1 MLERALRTMPGQFTS
16 RKLRIALYWVFL
28 AVIFLSSCSR
38 DPNVR
43 KQKFVAQGDAFFK
56 EGKYPEAQISYS
68 RALQIDS
75 RYVDALYKSALCY
88 ERLGNWNGAFQVLR
102 RAVDLAPDNM
112 DAQFHVG
119 KIYLGA
125 GHPQE
130 AKEHALLILR
140 SNPKNVDAAILLSSS
155 DGALGNQKAA
165 LSEARDAVSIDP
177 NHSSAYLNLALLQ
190 QKWGAY
196 SEAEASY
203 QKAQSTDPNSVEP
216 RMYLGGFYESQKRLD
231 DARKQF
237 EAAIQSAPK
246 NPAPRSALA
255 TLYFAQ
261 GQIDQAE
268 KVLVDAKAQMPDV
281 PAGYRM
287 LGDFYIARNDSQKAL
302 AEFSSLLSS
311 HPNDLAV
318 KKTYIQL
325 LVSAHKLDQAIP
337 LNDSILKNGPDADA
351 LVLRGEIQVQQK
363 KPDDA
368 IVTLQEAVKNSPDNY
383 AGHLQLGYAY
393 QLKGNSDQAET
404 EWRKTVQLQPKSA
417 EAWRSLAGLAGKRR
431 DWNELQS
438 IGAQLMKIAPNAP
451 EGYIFHATA
460 RGNQGDVRAAEAD
473 LNRLIQSAPQNPVG
487 YIQLGLLR
495 TQQKR
500 WADADSLFHQALAH
514 DARSF
519 PAQEALATLDFQRG
533 QPAAAVERIKD
544 QLQKSPDDAGL
555 AFLLGQAQLRNSQQ
569 ADAEQ
574 SFARAVELAPSN
586 PGSVLALAGV
596 QVARGET
603 DAAISSYKRAIP
615 LAPSNVQIVVALGT
629 LYEAKGDWQQAQ
641 SSYQQALSMQSD
653 NAFAANNLA
662 YLLLEHGGDVNVA
675 LGLAQVGRRGMAD
688 SATSADTLA
697 WAYFH
702 TGAFSLATPL
712 LQEAIQKVPANPT
725 YRYHLGMVYQKMNDP
740 AHARAAFEAAIKAK
754 PDSPAAQD
762 ARKALGELAGT

>member
-1 MLERALRTMPGQFTS
+1 MPGQFTA
-16 RKLRIALYWVFL
+16 RKLRIALSSVFL

-56 EGKYPEAQISYS
+56 DGKYPEAQISYS

-88 ERLGNWNGAFQVLR
+88 EHLGNWNGAFQVLR

-112 DAQFHVG
+112 DAQFHLG

-125 GHPQE
+125 GHPQD

-140 SNPKNVDAAILLSSS
+140 SNPKNIDAAILLSSS
-155 DGALGNQKAA
+155 DGALGNQKEA

-203 QKAQSTDPNSVEP
+203 QKAQATDPNSVEP
-216 RMYLGGFYESQKRLD
+216 HMYLGGFYESQKRLD

-246 NPAPRSALA
+246 NPAPRTALA
-255 TLYFAQ
+255 TLYFVQ

-268 KVLVDAKAQMPDV
+268 KVLADAKAQMPDV
-281 PAGYRM
+281 PDGYRM
-287 LGDFYIARNDSQKAL
+287 LGDFYIARNESQKAL
-302 AEFSSLLSS
+302 AEFSSLLAS

-325 LVSAHKLDQAIP
+325 LISAHKLDQAIP

-393 QLKGNSDQAET
+393 QLKGNADQAET
-404 EWRKTVQLQPKSA
+404 EWRKTVQLQAKSA
-417 EAWRSLAGLAGKRR
+417 EAWRALAGLAGKRR
-431 DWNELQS
+431 DWNDLQS

-500 WADADSLFHQALAH
+500 WPDAESLFHQALAR
-514 DARSF
+514 DPSSF
-519 PAQEALATLDFQRG
+519 PAQEALANLDFRRG
-533 QPAAAVERIKD
+533 QPAAAVGRIKD

-555 AFLLGQAQLRNSQQ
+555 AFLLGQAQLRNSQP

-574 SFARAVELAPSN
+574 SFARAVELFPSN
-586 PGSVLALAGV
+586 PGSLLALAGV
-596 QVARGET
+596 QAARGET

-641 SSYQQALSMQSD
+641 SSYQQALAMQSD

-702 TGAFSLATPL
+702 TGGFSLATPL
-712 LQEAIQKVPANPT
+712 LQEAIKKAPANPT
-725 YRYHLGMVYQKMNDP
+725 YRYHLGMVYQKLNDP

-754 PDSPAAQD
+754 PDSPAAQN
-762 ARKALGELAGT
+762 ARKALSELAGT